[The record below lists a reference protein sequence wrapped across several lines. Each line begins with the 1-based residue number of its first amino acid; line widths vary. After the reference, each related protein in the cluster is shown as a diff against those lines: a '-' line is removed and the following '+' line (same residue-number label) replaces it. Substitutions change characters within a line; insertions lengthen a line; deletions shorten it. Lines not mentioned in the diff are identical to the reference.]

1 MSIRETIMQKINQKK
16 RVRKTV
22 TDETELYRDLNFDS
36 LSFICLLIEIE
47 TLFSITFDVS
57 EMESCIRVGHLIE
70 LTEQKS
76 REDKNDSKPAHQ
88 PQ

>member
-16 RVRKTV
+16 RVRKAV

-36 LSFICLLIEIE
+36 LAFICLLIEIE